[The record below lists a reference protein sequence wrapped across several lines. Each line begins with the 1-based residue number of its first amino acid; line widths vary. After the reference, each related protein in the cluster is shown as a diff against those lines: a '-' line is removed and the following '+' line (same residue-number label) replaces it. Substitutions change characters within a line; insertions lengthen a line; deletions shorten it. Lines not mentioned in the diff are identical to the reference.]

1 MYPRQQRAMLMME
14 SAVQTPSLIH
24 TTSIKLAGN
33 LTMMQGVALP
43 DTGGK
48 NIARMARNKSEP
60 HMITG

>member
-24 TTSIKLAGN
+24 TAGMKLADN
-33 LTMMQGVALP
+33 LTMEQRVALP

-48 NIARMARNKSEP
+48 NTARMARNRSEP